1 MIGKIMKAASFSR
14 CVHYVTGKE
23 DARILASDGVL
34 LTTIQDIIDSFEF
47 QQQMNPSISKPV
59 GHIAL
64 SFLPEDKDKLT
75 DEMMAKIAREYMELM
90 GIKDTQFL
98 LVRHFDNSNPHCHL
112 VYNRINNEGKTITD
126 QNDFRRNELTTKLL
140 KRKYG
145 LTFSNGKGRTK
156 TERLRGTERTKYEI
170 YHAVGTALL
179 RCKSWAEFVSH
190 LKANGVEVELVM
202 KRKGSKDLNDLNDL
216 QGMRFMKDGYTFK
229 ASQIR
234 RGLSLATIMSKLNS
248 NAEKE
253 QPRTISR
260 QTRQIQTEQPRQE
273 TYYDRQEHNEPSIGI
288 PSLGLFDTTNP
299 VYDPAEEEFRRRMQ
313 RKKKRGPRL

>member
-23 DARILASDGVL
+23 DARILASNNVL
-34 LTTIQDIIDSFEF
+34 LTTTQDIIDSFEF
-47 QQQMNPSISKPV
+47 QRQMNPRISKPV

-75 DEMMAKIAREYMELM
+75 DEMITKIAREYMELM

-98 LVRHFDNSNPHCHL
+98 LVRHFDNGNPHCHL
-112 VYNRINNEGKTITD
+112 IYNRINNEGKTITD
-126 QNDFRRNELTTKLL
+126 QNDFRRNEQVTKLL

-145 LTFSNGKGRTK
+145 LTFSKGKGRTK

-170 YHAVGTALL
+170 YRAVGTALM
-179 RCKSWAEFVSH
+179 RCKSWSEFVNH

-202 KRKGSKDLNDLNDL
+202 KRNGSKNQNDL
-216 QGMRFMKDGYTFK
+216 QGMRFTKDGITFK

-234 RGLSLATIMSKLNS
+234 RGLSFTAIISKLES
-248 NAEKE
+248 NAKKE
-253 QPRTISR
+253 QQKETINQQ
-260 QTRQIQTEQPRQE
+260 QTRQLEPPRLE
-273 TYYDRQEHNEPSIGI
+273 IRYEHQEHEASFVGI
-288 PSLGLFDTTNP
+288 PSLGLFESNNP

-313 RKKKRGPRL
+313 QKKKKRGPRL

>member
-34 LTTIQDIIDSFEF
+34 LTTTQGIIDSFEF
-47 QQQMNPSISKPV
+47 QRQMNPRISKPV

-75 DEMMAKIAREYMELM
+75 DEMMTKIAREYMELM

-98 LVRHFDNSNPHCHL
+98 LVRHFDNGNPHCHL
-112 VYNRINNEGKTITD
+112 VYNRITNEGKSITD
-126 QNDFRRNELTTKLL
+126 QNDFRRNEQVAKLL

-145 LTFSNGKGRTK
+145 LTFSNGKRRTK
-156 TERLRGTERTKYEI
+156 IERLRGTEKTKYEI

-179 RCKSWAEFVSH
+179 RCKSWPEFVNH
-190 LKANGVEVELVM
+190 LRANGVEVELVM
-202 KRKGSKDLNDLNDL
+202 KRNGSKDLKDL
-216 QGMRFMKDGYTFK
+216 QGMRFKKDGYTFK

-234 RGLSLATIMSKLNS
+234 RGLSFAGIMSKLNS

-253 QPRTISR
+253 QQRTINS
-260 QTRQIQTEQPRQE
+260 QTHQIQTEQPIQE
-273 TYYDRQEHNEPSIGI
+273 TYSKQQERNEQSISI

-299 VYDPAEEEFRRRMQ
+299 ICDPAEEEFRRRMQ
-313 RKKKRGPRL
+313 RKKKKRGPRL

>member
-1 MIGKIMKAASFSR
+1 MIAKIVKGASFKG
-14 CVHYVTGKE
+14 CVQYVTGK
-23 DARILASDGVL
+23 DNATVLVSYGVL
-34 LTTIQDIIDSFEF
+34 LGSVSEIADSFEY
-47 QQQMNPSISKPV
+47 QRALNPRVSKPV

-75 DEMMAKIAREYMELM
+75 DEMMTRIAMEYMELM

-98 LVRHFDNSNPHCHL
+98 LVRHFDNGNPHCHL

-126 QNDFRRNELTTKLL
+126 QNDFRRNELVTKQL

-145 LTFSNGKGRTK
+145 LTFSKGKGRTK
-156 TERLRGTERTKYEI
+156 TERLRGTEKVKYEI
-170 YHAVGTALL
+170 YHAVGTGLL
-179 RCKSWAEFVSH
+179 RCKSWAEFVNH

-202 KRKGSKDLNDLNDL
+202 RRNGSKYLKDL
-216 QGMRFMKDGYTFK
+216 QGMRFKKDGYTFK

-234 RGLSLATIMSKLNS
+234 RGLSYAVILSKLNA
-248 NAEKE
+248 NEEKE
-253 QPRTISR
+253 QQRTINS
-260 QTRQIQTEQPRQE
+260 QARQIQTEQPREE
-273 TYYDRQEHNEPSIGI
+273 TYSERQEHNEPSIGI

-313 RKKKRGPRL
+313 KKKKKRGSRL

>member
-14 CVHYVTGKE
+14 CVHYVTGKD

-34 LTTIQDIIDSFEF
+34 LTTTQDIIDSFEF
-47 QQQMNPSISKPV
+47 QRQMNPRISKPV

-75 DEMMAKIAREYMELM
+75 DETMTKIAREYMELM

-98 LVRHFDNSNPHCHL
+98 LVRHFDNGNPHCHL

-126 QNDFRRNELTTKLL
+126 QNDFRRNEQVTKQL

-145 LTFSNGKGRTK
+145 LTFSKGKGRTK

-170 YHAVGTALL
+170 YRIVMNTLAQSTSWKEFMGHL
-179 RCKSWAEFVSH
+179 REE
-190 LKANGVEVELVM
+190 GVEIELVM
-202 KRKGSKDLNDLNDL
+202 QRKDSQDPRDI
-216 QGMRFMKDGYTFK
+216 QGICFIKDGLTFK

-234 RGLSLATIMSKLNS
+234 RGMTFGKMDAVIKK
-248 NAEKE
+248 NAYREQQEAMTNQLQTRHHE
-253 QPRTISR
+253 QPKEENVIK
-260 QTRQIQTEQPRQE
+260 QH
-273 TYYDRQEHNEPSIGI
+273 EHNEPSIGI
-288 PSLGLFDTTNP
+288 LPLGLFDSNNP
-299 VYDPAEEEFRRRMQ
+299 VYDPAEEEFHRQMQ
-313 RKKKRGPRL
+313 KKKKKNRGPKL